1 MKEKHGATLRSTTR
15 HVDEPETSNGTTEG
29 GVKHE
34 REMGFVAN
42 TTGATR
48 ATHAHAAGTDVST
61 SRLPGKTINVAFM
74 LLAVMLQK
82 HRICNS
88 NIESDGAARKTR
100 TAKEPRDVM
109 PAIDTFAREDAAES
123 SLQLEKRSHF
133 EEK

>member
-29 GVKHE
+29 GLKHE
-34 REMGFVAN
+34 RETGFVAN
-42 TTGATR
+42 ATGATR
-48 ATHAHAAGTDVST
+48 ATHWHAAGTDVST

-88 NIESDGAARKTR
+88 NVESDGAARKIR

-109 PAIDTFAREDAAES
+109 PAIDTFDREDAAES